1 MDFMLRMFIVAQENL
16 GGGSSPAPEGAAEG
30 AAEGGS
36 QAVDPCA
43 GGGSTGMIIWMV
55 LLFALM
61 YFMLIRPQKK
71 QRETQQKLI
80 ESLKRGDRVVTSG
93 GLLGTIAGL
102 TDNTVIVEVA
112 EGVKVKVQKSHV
124 AGLQT
129 DPNAAKKE

>member
-1 MDFMLRMFIVAQENL
+1 MDFMLRMFVMAQENL

-71 QRETQQKLI
+71 QREPHQKLI

-93 GLLGTIAGL
+93 GLLGVISGI
-102 TDNTVIVEVA
+102 TDNTVIVEISDS
-112 EGVKVKVQKSHV
+112 VKVKVQKSHV
-124 AGLQT
+124 TGLQT
-129 DPNAAKKE
+129 DPNAAKNE

>member
-16 GGGSSPAPEGAAEG
+16 GGGSSPAP
-30 AAEGGS
+30 AAEGGK

-71 QRETQQKLI
+71 QRETHQKLV

-93 GLLGTIAGL
+93 GLLGTIAGI
-102 TDNTVIVEVA
+102 TENTVIVEVSDN
-112 EGVKVKVQKSHV
+112 VKVKVQKSHV

>member
-1 MDFMLRMFIVAQENL
+1 MLRLFIVAQENL
-16 GGGSSPAPEGAAEG
+16 GGGGAPPAGKAAEG
-30 AAEGGS
+30 AAEGGQ

-71 QRETQQKLI
+71 QRDQHQKLV

-93 GLLGTIAGL
+93 GLLGTIYGI
-102 TDNTVIVEVA
+102 TENTVIIEVTD
-112 EGVKVKVQKSHV
+112 GVKVKIQKSHV
-124 AGLQT
+124 SGLQT
-129 DPNAAKKE
+129 DPNAAKNE

>member
-1 MDFMLRMFIVAQENL
+1 MFIMAQENL
-16 GGGSSPAPEGAAEG
+16 GSGAAPAAGKAAEG
-30 AAEGGS
+30 ATEGGQ

-71 QRETQQKLI
+71 QRDQHQKLV

-93 GLLGTIAGL
+93 GLLGTISGI
-102 TDNTVIVEVA
+102 TENTVIIEVA
-112 EGVKVKVQKSHV
+112 DGVKVKIQKSHV
-124 AGLQT
+124 SGLQA
-129 DPNAAKKE
+129 DSNAAKNE